1 MNFTMFLFYV
11 CVYFAVKKLLEL
23 FVKEDKVA
31 TIDNDKVTYDVVKGV
46 SLSERKVR
54 LASGYYNKY

>member
-1 MNFTMFLFYV
+1 MNFTMFLFYGV
-11 CVYFAVKKLLEL
+11 AYFAVKKVLEI
-23 FVKEDKVA
+23 VAGEEKVT

-54 LASGYYNKY
+54 LASGYYNKM